1 MASVENNIKTF
12 LQSKED
18 VVRYV
23 EDLLIRFDLS
33 EILQSITITPPE
45 KSEDFFVIDA
55 TMSYLDEY

>member
-1 MASVENNIKTF
+1 MDSQEISTKI
-12 LQSKED
+12 LCPYKED
-18 VVRYV
+18 VVQYV
-23 EDLLIRFDLS
+23 DDLLIRFDLS

>member
-1 MASVENNIKTF
+1 MASVKNNIKTF

-18 VVRYV
+18 VVQYV
-23 EDLLIRFDLS
+23 NVLLRRFGQS
-33 EILQSITITPPE
+33 GILQSITITPPE